1 MHSNIGNLALG
12 TTERGGRSLR
22 EMGTHVSRDKDKR
35 NRMEFHGLAGASP
48 TRAPA
53 AVEAGLESDVQ
64 AHLGRQLRALY
75 DEVAGQPVPDRF
87 RKLLDQLEQMEAK
100 AKPHSEAMP
109 KLQGDA

>member
-1 MHSNIGNLALG
+1 
-12 TTERGGRSLR
+12 
-22 EMGTHVSRDKDKR
+22 MGTHVSRDKDKR

-53 AVEAGLESDVQ
+53 AVEAGLESEVQ